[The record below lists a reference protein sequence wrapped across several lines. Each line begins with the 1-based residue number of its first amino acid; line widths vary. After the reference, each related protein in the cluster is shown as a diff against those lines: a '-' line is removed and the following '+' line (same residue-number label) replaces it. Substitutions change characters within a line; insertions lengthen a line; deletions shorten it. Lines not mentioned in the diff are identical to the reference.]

1 MLVSD
6 ANAHPTIRGE
16 THNASNSIDGVMGLP
31 YIDERALVAEAGGD
45 PWAINAS
52 LQAGSPLQISNLA
65 TAFHR
70 AGRCTAEADNAFQQ
84 ARTRFEAAWNH
95 QDGGHPI
102 NDSDEVQ
109 RVVKSLGAQSLQL
122 PKIGADL
129 ENIAAALAD
138 AQKAGSA
145 RIAALE
151 AQLKSISDSVVQAV
165 NLLNNDKSLTAAD
178 RDAVH
183 AFIDTCE
190 EDALR
195 DTKAALTALQAIR
208 NGYADGLQK
217 SLNSLHAEGYDGAPL
232 HGADADGVA
241 PPSPAQQAALA
252 EIRQVITQAVADQ
265 LAKVR
270 AARDALNK
278 AAAEAYT
285 HGPGSPEAEAANA
298 RLPKLKDDLAK
309 ALDDLRKMPDYTG
322 IDPASVSI
330 TPDGRFMFT
339 YNDKGQPVQ
348 VIGQLKNGTGEFFD
362 QATGT
367 YYSFNGG
374 KLTGMRT
381 PDPGQVEATPEPL
394 WTAIT
399 LAVGGPG
406 LKAGG
411 EALLQGAKALFG
423 REAFEGLTS
432 ESLTA
437 SGMTGPELRAAL
449 AGADPPPHGAPGI
462 GGEPVPGTHPLEPP
476 PVEHAPPAA
485 IPGEHAP
492 PADIPG
498 EHAPAGPH
506 APALDAPP
514 PVVIDPAHPEF
525 ILDNPLNYMPPELR
539 ALSEQHLTGSGETVL
554 GPFRHPSG
562 GPSYID
568 VAQQRGASYFDIGD
582 AWNSATPIQRLAA
595 NQHLLDLTIMNRD
608 KVTLSVPF
616 YRVAPD
622 TYTGAE
628 LRYLEAHGYRRVGE
642 NTLVPPREGAR

>member
-1 MLVSD
+1 
-6 ANAHPTIRGE
+6 
-16 THNASNSIDGVMGLP
+16 MGLP

-65 TAFHR
+65 GAFHR

-102 NDSDEVQ
+102 NDSAEVQ

-138 AQKAGSA
+138 AQKAGA
-145 RIAALE
+145 AQIAALE
-151 AQLKSISDSVVQAV
+151 AQLKSISDAVVQAV

-178 RDAVH
+178 KDAVH
-183 AFIDTCE
+183 AFINTCE
-190 EDALR
+190 DDALR
-195 DTKAALTALQAIR
+195 ATKAALAALQSIR
-208 NGYADGLQK
+208 NNYSDGLQK

-252 EIRQVITQAVADQ
+252 DIRQVIKQAVADQ

-278 AAAEAYT
+278 AAADAYT
-285 HGPGSPEAEAANA
+285 HGPGSPEAQAANA

-330 TPDGRFMFT
+330 TLDGHFMFT

-381 PDPGQVEATPEPL
+381 PDPGRVEATPEPL

-411 EALLQGAKALFG
+411 EAVLQGAKALFG

-449 AGADPPPHGAPGI
+449 AGVDPPPHGAPGI

-476 PVEHAPPAA
+476 PVEHT
-485 IPGEHAP
+485 P
-492 PADIPG
+492 PADVPT

-506 APALDAPP
+506 APVLPDSPP
-514 PVVIDPAHPEF
+514 PVAIDPAHPEF
-525 ILDNPLNYMPPELR
+525 HLDNPLNYMPPELR
-539 ALSEQHLTGSGETVL
+539 ALSEQHLTGSGETVI
-554 GPFRHPSG
+554 GPFNPEGG
-562 GPSYID
+562 GPSYIQ
-568 VAQQRGASYFDIGD
+568 VAEDRGASYFDIGK
-582 AWNSATPIQRLAA
+582 AWYSCTPTQQLAA
-595 NQHLLDLTIMNRD
+595 NQHVLDIAIANQDRITLT
-608 KVTLSVPF
+608 VPF
-616 YRVAPD
+616 SKVEAD
-622 TYTGAE
+622 SYTAAE
-628 LRYLEAHGYRRVGE
+628 IRYFLSHGYQRVGA
-642 NTLVPPREGAR
+642 NTLIPPTEGAPR

>member
-1 MLVSD
+1 
-6 ANAHPTIRGE
+6 
-16 THNASNSIDGVMGLP
+16 MGLP
-31 YIDERALVAEAGGD
+31 YIDEQALVAEAGGD
-45 PWAINAS
+45 PWAISAS

-65 TAFHR
+65 RAFHR

-84 ARTRFEAAWNH
+84 ARTRFEAAWN
-95 QDGGHPI
+95 QRDGGHPI
-102 NDSDEVQ
+102 NDSEEVQ

-138 AQKAGSA
+138 AQRAAAA
-145 RIAALE
+145 RIAALD
-151 AQLKSISDSVVQAV
+151 AQLKSISDAVVQAV

-178 RDAVH
+178 KDAVH
-183 AFIDTCE
+183 AFINTCE
-190 EDALR
+190 DDALR
-195 DTKAALTALQAIR
+195 DTKAALAALQSIR
-208 NGYADGLQK
+208 NTYSDGLQK
-217 SLNSLHAEGYDGAPL
+217 SLDSLHAEGYDGAAL

-322 IDPASVSI
+322 IDPASVSV
-330 TPDGRFMFT
+330 TPDGHFMFT

-348 VIGQLKNGTGEFFD
+348 VVGQLKNGTGEFFD

-476 PVEHAPPAA
+476 PVEHAPPA
-485 IPGEHAP
+485 EHTP
-492 PADIPG
+492 PADVPG

-514 PVVIDPAHPEF
+514 VVIDPAHPQF

-554 GPFRHPSG
+554 GPFKNPLG

-568 VAQQRGASYFDIGD
+568 VARDRGASYFDIGK
-582 AWNSATPIQRLAA
+582 AWDSATPIQRLAA
-595 NQHLLDLTIMNRD
+595 NQHVLDIAIANRD
-608 KVTLSVPF
+608 TIKLSTAID
-616 YRVAPD
+616 RILD
-622 TYTGAE
+622 NTYTAAE
-628 LRYLEAHGYRRVGE
+628 LDYLKSHGYQVIDPY
-642 NTLVPPREGAR
+642 TLVPPKIGD